1 MKTQTLIGILFTLLD
16 RQRVSAGELAQK
28 YNCSVRSILRYADE
42 LTCSGIPIDIVRG
55 ANGGIGISDAF
66 KLPRGLL
73 TREEAARLH
82 EALLAINEQLR
93 DPALSAAVKKF
104 ESRYVSGRTDAAS
117 LGNILVDSGSW
128 GDEHTFSDKLALIDR
143 AITEREELAID
154 YVDREGERSR
164 RRILPHLLVLKQN
177 VWYAFAWCRMRKKFR
192 LFKLGRMRTVMK
204 TGRHFERFPFSRENV
219 PLGFWQTE
227 KGSVTACFAISPE
240 ALPFAQDWLGVENIV
255 MREGVHTA
263 EVVLPDDESLIGK
276 ILSAG
281 AGLKVLSP
289 DSLKERVAA
298 EARRLAAQY
307 EA

>member
-42 LTCSGIPIDIVRG
+42 LTCSGIPIDVVRG

-128 GDEHTFSDKLALIDR
+128 GDE
-143 AITEREELAID
+143 
-154 YVDREGERSR
+154 RSLHESHR
-164 RRILPHLLVLKQN
+164 R
-177 VWYAFAWCRMRKKFR
+177 
-192 LFKLGRMRTVMK
+192 
-204 TGRHFERFPFSRENV
+204 TGRLATEHLGSR
-219 PLGFWQTE
+219 
-227 KGSVTACFAISPE
+227 
-240 ALPFAQDWLGVENIV
+240 
-255 MREGVHTA
+255 
-263 EVVLPDDESLIGK
+263 
-276 ILSAG
+276 
-281 AGLKVLSP
+281 
-289 DSLKERVAA
+289 
-298 EARRLAAQY
+298 
-307 EA
+307 

>member
-1 MKTQTLIGILFTLLD
+1 MKTQTLIGILFTLLE
-16 RQRVSAGELAQK
+16 RQRMSAGELAQK
-28 YNCSVRSILRYADE
+28 YNCSVRSILRYTDE
-42 LTCSGIPIDIVRG
+42 LTCSGIPIDVARG

-66 KLPRGLL
+66 KLPGGLL

-93 DPALSAAVKKF
+93 DPALSSAIKKF
-104 ESRYVSGRTDAAS
+104 EERYPSEAGEPAS

-128 GDEHTFSDKLALIDR
+128 GDEHNFSDKLALLDR
-143 AITEREELAID
+143 AITEREELTID

-177 VWYAFAWCRMRKKFR
+177 VWYAFAWCRMREEFR
-192 LFKLGRMRTVMK
+192 LFKLGRMRSVVK
-204 TGRHFERFPFSRENV
+204 TGKTFERRPFSRKDI
-219 PLGFWQTE
+219 PLGFWPTE
-227 KGSVTACFAISPE
+227 NTTVYARFAISPE

-255 MREGVHTA
+255 TREGTHTA
-263 EVVLPDDESLIGK
+263 DVALPDDESLIGK

-289 DSLKERVAA
+289 GSLRERVAA

>member
-1 MKTQTLIGILFTLLD
+1 MKTQILIGILFTLLE

-28 YNCSVRSILRYADE
+28 YNCSVRSILRYIDE
-42 LTCSGIPIDIVRG
+42 LTCSGIPIDVSRG
-55 ANGGIGISDAF
+55 ANGGICISDAF

-73 TREEAARLH
+73 TYEEAARLR
-82 EALLAINEQLR
+82 EALLAASEQFR

-104 ESRYVSGRTDAAS
+104 EAQYLSGTGAPA

-128 GDEHTFSDKLALIDR
+128 GDENNFSDKLALLDR

-164 RRILPHLLVLKQN
+164 RRIRPHLLVLKQN
-177 VWYAFAWCRMRKKFR
+177 VWYVFARCQLRKELR
-192 LFKLGRMRTVMK
+192 LFKLGRIRSAVRTGK
-204 TGRHFERFPFSRENV
+204 TFEPTPFTREDI
-219 PLGFWQTE
+219 PLGFWPQE
-227 KGSVTACFAISPE
+227 GGSVQARLEIAPE

-255 MREGVHTA
+255 TMKGVHIA
-263 EVVLPDDESLIGK
+263 EVSLPDDGSLLGK

-289 DSLKERVAA
+289 ASLKERVAR
-298 EARRLAAQY
+298 EARRLSARY
-307 EA
+307 EE